1 MLNRHAFTL
10 ALLLLLA
17 GLVLAG
23 VAVWACSR
31 PRGYVSSETRC
42 AYGAVHR
49 D

>member
-1 MLNRHAFTL
+1 MLNRHAYTL

-31 PRGYVSSETRC
+31 PRGWARETRC
-42 AYGAVHR
+42 AYGR
-49 D
+49 R